1 MFRMIF
7 DFSIIFT
14 DQRRGRDDGVAR
26 ARSRPDTKIGRVGT
40 NDGGLADDQP
50 SELAIGSPSAN

>member
-1 MFRMIF
+1 MIF